1 MKVPELSI
9 IVPAYNEALHLEG
22 VIKTMTRA
30 LQAASLDY
38 EICIVNNGSRDAT
51 PAVIE
56 KLKVADPRIT
66 GIMISVDRGYGGGIL
81 SGLAGARGR
90 VLGWAHA
97 DGQTD
102 PNDIIRLFHRMRS
115 EHRELGKAVRVVS
128 FEPRIRKI
136 LSIAYYII
144 FQVLFW
150 SPYRDMNGTPKLLT
164 RRAMEKFS
172 LESRD
177 WFIDPEFVIKALR
190 YRMPIIE
197 IETTWH
203 VRKSGGTKARLFL
216 AGLEFFKNMLL
227 YRFGIK

>member
-1 MKVPELSI
+1 MKEPELSI
-9 IVPAYNEALHLEG
+9 VVPSYNEALHLER
-22 VIKTMTRA
+22 VITTMARA
-30 LQAASLDY
+30 FLTANLDY

-51 PAVIE
+51 NTVIE
-56 KLKVADPRIT
+56 KLKSADQRIT
-66 GIMISVDRGYGGGIL
+66 GITIAVNRGYGGGIL
-81 SGLAGARGR
+81 AGLAGARGR
-90 VLGWAHA
+90 VLGWTHA
-97 DGQTD
+97 DGQAD
-102 PNDIIRLFHRMRS
+102 PNDIIRLFHKMRS

-136 LSIAYYII
+136 LSALYYAI

-164 RRAMEKFS
+164 RNAMEKFS
-172 LESRD
+172 LESQD

-190 YRMPIIE
+190 YRMPITE

-216 AGLEFFKNMLL
+216 AGLEFFKNMLI
-227 YRFGIK
+227 YRFRLK